1 MDFYFA
7 HPYSSWERGTDENT
21 NNLMRQYLPKSHS
34 LMNVSFQ
41 KEIMDHLD
49 LRPENALFSELL
61 LRYSMNINPLHL
73 LVESKQY
80 DWFNR
85 TNF

>member
-1 MDFYFA
+1 
-7 HPYSSWERGTDENT
+7 
-21 NNLMRQYLPKSHS
+21 
-34 LMNVSFQ
+34 MNVSFQ